1 MKPDISGIP
10 DVDLGPVKADLEEN
24 QKDDEKGLDL
34 GQFKTAEDLL
44 KSYKEIQGAF
54 TKVSQE
60 NKGLAEQ
67 AAATQQLKDELD
79 SLRQQQELS
88 SYSAPSH
95 NQQKSFDESW
105 MENPEQTIA
114 QQVTEQL
121 NLARINDVLESEDVS
136 NPSEFQERYAYVDM
150 LARNP
155 QYAPLA
161 KTPAGIKRLFKEA
174 DKLRESNLKN
184 TLGKALSFLNDGN
197 PLSEE
202 QLAKAK
208 KTLFGGIEQ
217 INQTNQNN
225 DAYMPDGSTST
236 KSGADQNQ
244 VSNEISESASKG
256 DVDGVLDGIFKN
268 ILA

>member
-1 MKPDISGIP
+1 MAKDTDGLP
-10 DVDLGPVKADLEEN
+10 DVDLSPITADLEAAE
-24 QKDDEKGLDL
+24 EPGLDL
-34 GQFKTAEDLL
+34 GQFKTAQDLL

-88 SYSAPSH
+88 SYNAPTQ

-114 QQVTEQL
+114 QQVQEQL

-161 KTPAGIKRLFKEA
+161 KTPAGVKRLFKEA

-197 PLSEE
+197 ALSEE

-208 KTLFGGIEQ
+208 KTLFGETK
-217 INQTNQNN
+217 QTNQNN

-236 KSGADQNQ
+236 KSGSDQNQ
-244 VSNEISESASKG
+244 NQDSSVPIREAVKKG
-256 DVDGVLDGIFKN
+256 DVDGVLDEMFKD
-268 ILA
+268 LMA